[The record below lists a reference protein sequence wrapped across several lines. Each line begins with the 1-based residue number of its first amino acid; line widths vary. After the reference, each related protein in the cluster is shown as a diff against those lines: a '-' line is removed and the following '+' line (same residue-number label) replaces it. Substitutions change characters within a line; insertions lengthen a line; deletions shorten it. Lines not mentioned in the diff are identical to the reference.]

1 MIAFAV
7 AAAMMAAIALAWIV
21 VPLLRRREAP
31 SVDRDRTNLAILRDQ
46 RRELEADFANGMVT
60 SEQYEAAAAEIDRR
74 VLEETQSAGRG
85 PVATPKRS
93 GRLTAGVIA
102 VALPIVAAGL
112 YVLLGTPAAL
122 SPEFAQQQV
131 QRAGEEAHKITPDQ
145 LDQML
150 ARLATRLEQE
160 PDNAEGWSV
169 LARSYSARGKPQE
182 AVKAYERATTLLPTD
197 AQLLADYADTLG
209 LVQGRSLAGKPMQ
222 LIERALKAD
231 PTQWK
236 ALALAG
242 TAAFDAK
249 DYRKAVDYWERAKAS
264 VPPTSPFAQSIDGSI
279 AEAREL
285 GKLGPAP
292 VLAAAAP
299 RVPPIAPDA
308 SNPHATGAP
317 PTAVAAPAAS
327 AGGGATVAGTVTL
340 APALAKS
347 AQPDDTVFIFARAA
361 QGPRIPLALVRKQV
375 RDLPVTFTLDDS
387 QAMSPEMKLSNF
399 AEVVVGARISK
410 TGSAAPQSGDLE
422 TISPPIKLGTKGLA
436 LLIDRT
442 IP

>member
-1 MIAFAV
+1 
-7 AAAMMAAIALAWIV
+7 
-21 VPLLRRREAP
+21 
-31 SVDRDRTNLAILRDQ
+31 
-46 RRELEADFANGMVT
+46 
-60 SEQYEAAAAEIDRR
+60 
-74 VLEETQSAGRG
+74 
-85 PVATPKRS
+85 
-93 GRLTAGVIA
+93 VIA
-102 VALPIVAAGL
+102 VVLPIVAAGL

-122 SPEFAQQQV
+122 SPEFAQQKA

-145 LDQML
+145 LDQLL

-209 LVQGRSLAGKPMQ
+209 VVQGRSLAGKPMQ
-222 LIERALKAD
+222 LIERALAID

-242 TAAFDAK
+242 TAAFNAK
-249 DYRKAVDYWERAKAS
+249 DYKQAVGYWERAKAS
-264 VPPTSPFAQSIDGSI
+264 VPPTSPFAQSIEGSI

-292 VLAAAAP
+292 VVAAAAP
-299 RVPPIAPDA
+299 KTPPIAADA
-308 SNPHATGAP
+308 AKPRATGTP
-317 PTAVAAPAAS
+317 PAAAAAPAAA
-327 AGGGATVAGTVTL
+327 AGSGATVAGTVTL

-361 QGPRIPLALVRKQV
+361 QGPRIPLALIRKQV
-375 RDLPVTFTLDDS
+375 RDLPLTFTLDDS

-399 AEVVVGARISK
+399 AEVVVGARISR
-410 TGSAAPQSGDLE
+410 TGNATPQSGDLE

>member
-1 MIAFAV
+1 MIAFVV
-7 AAAMMAAIALAWIV
+7 AAAVMAAIALAWVV
-21 VPLLRRREAP
+21 VPLLRRREAA
-31 SVDRDRTNLAILRDQ
+31 SVDRDRSNLAILRDQ
-46 RRELEADFANGMVT
+46 RRELESDLANGTVT
-60 SEQYEAAAAEIDRR
+60 SEQYEAAVAELDRR
-74 VLEETQSAGRG
+74 VLDETQSARSGSI
-85 PVATPKRS
+85 ATPKRS
-93 GRLTAGVIA
+93 GGLTAGVIA
-102 VALPIVAAGL
+102 VVLPIAAAGL

-122 SPEFAQQQV
+122 SPELARQQAQA
-131 QRAGEEAHKITPDQ
+131 AGDEAHKITPDE

-160 PDNAEGWSV
+160 PNNAEGWAV
-169 LARSYSARGKPQE
+169 LARSYAARGKPQE
-182 AVKAYERATTLLPTD
+182 AVNAYERATTLVPDD
-197 AQLLADYADTLG
+197 AGLLADYADTLG

-242 TAAFDAK
+242 TASFDAK
-249 DYRKAVDYWERAKAS
+249 DYRKAAEYWERAKAS

-292 VLAAAAP
+292 VVAAAAP
-299 RVPPIAPDA
+299 KAPPIAPDA
-308 SNPHATGAP
+308 SNPRATGT
-317 PTAVAAPAAS
+317 PTATAAAPAAV
-327 AGGGATVAGTVTL
+327 AGGSGTVAGTVTL

-347 AQPDDTVFIFARAA
+347 AQPNDTVFIFARAA

-387 QAMSPEMKLSNF
+387 QAMSPDMKLSNF
-399 AEVVVGARISK
+399 GEVVVGARISK
-410 TGSAAPQSGDLE
+410 TGNAMPQSGDLE
-422 TISPPIKLGTKGLA
+422 TISPAVKLGTRGLA
-436 LLIDRT
+436 LVIDRT

>member
-1 MIAFAV
+1 MIAFVV
-7 AAAMMAAIALAWIV
+7 AAAVMAAIALAWVV
-21 VPLLRRREAP
+21 VPLTRRREAA

-46 RRELEADFANGMVT
+46 RRELESDLANGTVT
-60 SEQYEAAAAEIDRR
+60 SEQYEAAVAELDRR
-74 VLEETQSAGRG
+74 VLDETQSARSGSI
-85 PVATPKRS
+85 ATPKRS
-93 GRLTAGVIA
+93 GGLTAWVIA
-102 VALPIVAAGL
+102 VVLPIAAAGL

-122 SPEFAQQQV
+122 SPELARQQAQ
-131 QRAGEEAHKITPDQ
+131 ATTDEAHKITPDE

-169 LARSYSARGKPQE
+169 LARSYAARGKPQE
-182 AVKAYERATTLLPTD
+182 AAKAYERATTLVPDD
-197 AQLLADYADTLG
+197 AALLADYADTLG
-209 LVQGRSLAGKPMQ
+209 LVQGRTLAGKPMQ

-249 DYRKAVDYWERAKAS
+249 DYRKAAEYWERAKAS
-264 VPPTSPFAQSIDGSI
+264 VPPTSPFAQSIEGSI

-292 VLAAAAP
+292 VVAATAP
-299 RVPPIAPDA
+299 KAPTVAPDA
-308 SNPHATGAP
+308 SNPRATGTPAATVATP
-317 PTAVAAPAAS
+317 AAVA
-327 AGGGATVAGTVTL
+327 GGTVAGTVAL

-347 AQPDDTVFIFARAA
+347 AQPNDTVFIFARAA

-387 QAMSPEMKLSNF
+387 QAMSPDMKLSNF
-399 AEVVVGARISK
+399 GEVVVGARISK
-410 TGSAAPQSGDLE
+410 TGSAMPQSGDLE
-422 TISPPIKLGTKGLA
+422 TISPAVKLGTKGLA
-436 LLIDRT
+436 LVIDRT